1 MNYRES
7 TPVVLALRF
16 KKALTTFYCSTLYV
30 HGRVHSTRVLSLCV
44 LALYVLALSVG
55 TGTGNTSTTKIIVD
69 IYLKLGYSIYPNG
82 LFGIAAR
89 CLLDKN

>member
-30 HGRVHSTRVLSLCV
+30 HGRVHSTRVLS
-44 LALYVLALSVG
+44 LYVLALSVG